1 MKTKSFFKEDSL
13 KGIVLVG
20 EPAITGSKELE
31 RKTIKTPKESVSKG
45 DVYDVTIQIV
55 GTDGYSSE
63 NKFCKIDFET
73 LRKALKLL
81 KEREEK

>member
-1 MKTKSFFKEDSL
+1 MDTKSFKEGVL
-13 KGIVLVG
+13 KGIVIVG

-31 RKTIKTPKESVSKG
+31 RKTVKTPKEPVSEEV
-45 DVYDVTIQIV
+45 VYDVTIQII

-63 NKFCKIDFET
+63 NKFYKIDFET

-81 KEREEK
+81 KERGDE